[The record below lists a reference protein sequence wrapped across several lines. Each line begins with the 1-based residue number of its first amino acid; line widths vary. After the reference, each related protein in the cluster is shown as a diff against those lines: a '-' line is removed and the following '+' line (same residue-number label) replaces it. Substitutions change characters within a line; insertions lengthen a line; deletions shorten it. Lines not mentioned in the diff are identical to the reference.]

1 MRLNDDIESVRTNGR
16 ASVIKV
22 HGVMTEG
29 FLLKE
34 RPLRSEGAAR
44 EGNPPADTVTISEE
58 GRKKR
63 VFGHVM
69 ASISGPDVKKT
80 P

>member
-1 MRLNDDIESVRTNGR
+1 M
-16 ASVIKV
+16 IKV

-29 FLLKE
+29 FLLKD
-34 RPLRSEGAAR
+34 RPWRSQCAA
-44 EGNPPADTVTISEE
+44 GDAPPQGDTVTISEE
-58 GRKKR
+58 GRKR
-63 VFGHVM
+63 RILGQVM